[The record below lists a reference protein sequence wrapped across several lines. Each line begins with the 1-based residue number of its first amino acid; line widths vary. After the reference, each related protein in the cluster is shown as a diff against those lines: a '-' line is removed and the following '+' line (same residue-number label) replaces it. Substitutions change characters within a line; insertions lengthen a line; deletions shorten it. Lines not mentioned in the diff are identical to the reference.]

1 MNAASRSRR
10 VRFPLPD
17 RIDTSWNP
25 VFPEFA
31 AAANAVSLLMPH
43 VEPYVARSVSSV
55 TDDLDEPLRGEAAT
69 FVAQELSHQGQHRRI
84 NRRLE
89 AGCPSLSR
97 VDALAGRCYRWL
109 ERRWSTRWSLAFAA
123 GFETSA
129 FALAR
134 WSEGHLRT
142 LFGAADEQITNVY
155 LWHLAEEVE
164 HKSVAF
170 DVHARVDGSRWR
182 YLVAGVVSLV
192 LLATLTTAGT
202 LVQLAASRRIVNPIA
217 WWRLLRWSIS
227 LAFEVLPDLFV
238 AAMPGHHP
246 SQFSDP
252 SLLVTWLQGFDT
264 ATASNPHWTAR
275 AA

>member
-25 VFPEFA
+25 EFPEFA

-43 VEPYVARSVSSV
+43 VEPYVVRSVASV
-55 TDDLDEPLRGEAAT
+55 PDQLDEELRTEAET
-69 FVAQELSHQGQHRRI
+69 FVSQELGHQGQHLRI
-84 NRRLE
+84 NRRLM
-89 AGCPSLSR
+89 AGCPSLGR
-97 VDALAGRCYRWL
+97 VDSVAARCYRHL
-109 ERRWSTRWSLAFAA
+109 ARRWSTRWSLAFAA

-134 WSEGHLRT
+134 WSEAHLRT
-142 LFGAADEQITNVY
+142 LFGAADEQITTVY

-170 DVHARVDGSRWR
+170 DVYARIDGSRWR
-182 YLVAGVVSLV
+182 YLIAGVVSLV

-202 LVQLAASRRIVNPIA
+202 LVQLAASRRIWNPLA

-252 SLLVTWLQGFDT
+252 SLLVTWLQGFDP
-264 ATASNPHWTAR
+264 ATARNPHWSAR